1 MLEVG
6 APHVESALDALW
18 AQGRVV
24 RERDRVFLPYLHRAE
39 VELASGVA
47 RLSRE
52 SAERVPDVDRA
63 LSAFEG
69 AAGIQLAEEQRRAV
83 EAAAHGR
90 LTVVTGGPGVG
101 KTTIV
106 RAIVDLFDRARL
118 EVRLAAPTGRAAKR
132 LAQAT
137 GREATTIHRL
147 LEFDPRELRYKRN
160 REHPLAGDVVV
171 VDEASM
177 LDVPL
182 AAALFAALPARARLV
197 VVGDVDQLPS
207 VGPGAFLRDLIQS
220 SAAATVRLGEIFRQA
235 SESRIVVNAHR
246 ILSGELPE
254 SAPRDDPRA
263 DFFVVSRRD
272 PEEAADTVLELVLER
287 IPKRFGLSGRDVQVL
302 SPMHRG
308 PAGTILLNQRLQ
320 ERQNPQGRVLGATG
334 GRLRVGDRVMQTRN
348 DHEREVYN
356 GDLGIVSGLDDETG
370 TVRVLF
376 DEREVEYEPAD
387 LEALALAYATSIH
400 KSQGSEY
407 PAVVV
412 PLLTTHFVMLARNLL
427 YTAVTRARRLCV
439 LVADPRAIRLALAEA
454 RREDRKTSLLD
465 RIAEALG
472 P

>member
-1 MLEVG
+1 
-6 APHVESALDALW
+6 
-18 AQGRVV
+18 
-24 RERDRVFLPYLHRAE
+24 
-39 VELASGVA
+39 
-47 RLSRE
+47 
-52 SAERVPDVDRA
+52 
-63 LSAFEG
+63 
-69 AAGIQLAEEQRRAV
+69 
-83 EAAAHGR
+83 
-90 LTVVTGGPGVG
+90 
-101 KTTIV
+101 
-106 RAIVDLFDRARL
+106 
-118 EVRLAAPTGRAAKR
+118 
-132 LAQAT
+132 
-137 GREATTIHRL
+137 
-147 LEFDPRELRYKRN
+147 
-160 REHPLAGDVVV
+160 
-171 VDEASM
+171 
-177 LDVPL
+177 VPL